1 MKCGACGTELEKD
14 ARFCHICGQP
24 APPSEPETSSLC
36 PACGAKLPKI
46 AVFCPQCGVALSE
59 AAPRQTDTPAAVAA
73 APAAP
78 PAAPSEAPERAAES
92 PSAPKKRKKKKGS
105 GVGMIVLMLLIVALI
120 FGCVGAVLY
129 VEADAR
135 GQTLTEYIAEAV
147 GETEPETAKWSDLE
161 TPPEIGSETWSEEE
175 PEAESD
181 AGHEM
186 NAKDGLL
193 TQDVCQIYMEL
204 LQSRLAAIDGYDWQQ
219 LGSDLPNRPVVLCDI
234 CGDIKPELIWVEKT
248 DEQNV
253 SASTLNIAGIRDG
266 AAVILC
272 SQRWDVQAGGGF
284 RYYLFQ
290 KGNDKTLYAFSS
302 FGEETWMRRYAAYVE
317 MDGGLVSSD
326 VLTSMTTELLDGEN
340 TGEVSSYARMG
351 EEISAEEWLEAVKEL
366 EAETDRILMYSA
378 DAGSFVSDFVSQNG
392 CPAMTGGGSIAF
404 LTDCIEALS

>member
-24 APPSEPETSSLC
+24 APPPEAEAGGFC
-36 PACGAKLPKI
+36 PSCGAKLPKI
-46 AVFCPQCGVALSE
+46 AVFCPWCGIALSE
-59 AAPRQTDTPAAVAA
+59 AAPRQTDTPAAVTT

-78 PAAPSEAPERAAES
+78 PEAQERAAEP

-161 TPPEIGSETWSEEE
+161 IPAENGSEAE
-175 PEAESD
+175 PEAEPD
-181 AGHEM
+181 VGHEM

-193 TQDVCQIYMEL
+193 TQDVCQIYLEL
-204 LQSRLAAIDGYDWQQ
+204 LQSRLTAIEGYDWQQ
-219 LGSDLPNRPVVLCDI
+219 WGSDLPNRPVVLCDI
-234 CGDIKPELIWVEKT
+234 CGDIKPELIWVEAT

-284 RYYLFQ
+284 QYYLFQ
-290 KGNDKTLYAFSS
+290 KGNDKTLYAYSS
-302 FGEETWMRRYAAYVE
+302 FGEETWMQRYAAYVE
-317 MDGGLVSSD
+317 MDGGLVPSD
-326 VLTSMTTELLDGEN
+326 VITSMTAELLDGEN

-351 EEISAEEWLEAVKEL
+351 EEISAEEWLEAVENL
-366 EAETDRILMYSA
+366 EAETDRILMYSGN
-378 DAGSFVSDFVSQNG
+378 AGSFVSDFVSQNG